1 MIFTSQHGR
10 RRGKLLYVRALVINR
25 NMSSRE
31 SSHGGVSFSLMD
43 AARLGFDYI
52 KRRIQRAAIIMA
64 SIALAVAFLTSLILT
79 DLFYRVYSSLSG
91 ATLSVET
98 YQYWLVFVALV
109 VSVVGIT
116 NAMLIAVYERYR
128 EIGTMKC
135 LGALDRHIVLLF
147 LVEAIIQGLI
157 GGSVGFV
164 LGAATGLLSAGFTTG
179 FDIIL
184 KVPGL
189 DLLGYFIGS
198 VILSVGLSA
207 AATLY
212 PALRAARL
220 NPVEALRYEL

>member
-1 MIFTSQHGR
+1 MGGEADR
-10 RRGKLLYVRALVINR
+10 R
-25 NMSSRE
+25 SS
-31 SSHGGVSFSLMD
+31 VSFTVRD
-43 AARLGFDYI
+43 ASRLGFDYI
-52 KRRIQRAAIIMA
+52 KRRMQRAAIVMA
-64 SIALAVAFLTSLILT
+64 SIALAIAFLSSLMMT
-79 DLFYRVYSSLSG
+79 DLFYRVYSQLSG
-91 ATLSVET
+91 ASLSVET
-98 YQYWLVFVALV
+98 YQYWLVFVALI

-135 LGALDRHIVLLF
+135 LGALDAHIVMLF

-157 GGSVGFV
+157 GGAVGFLLGV
-164 LGAATGLLSAGFTTG
+164 LTGLLSAGFTTG

-189 DLLGYFIGS
+189 DLLAYLVGS
-198 VILSVGLSA
+198 IALSIGLSA

-212 PALRAARL
+212 PAWRAARL